1 MCKTSRILALLA
13 GISFLAAG
21 SSNKSDR
28 LANVNAEIRASSQV
42 RFWRDPTDI
51 ATRNL
56 LYGPGGPEHAPHGNF
71 VFEEEDLAGSS
82 PKFTVR
88 DENGIKWKAK
98 LGAEARPETV
108 ASRLVWAVGYCTN
121 EDYFLPIARISSLP
135 ARLHRGQKFADSDG
149 TVHDVRLKRYL
160 KGEKKI
166 GNWDWEYGPFA
177 GTRELNGL
185 RTLMAV
191 INNWDLKDVNNAIYQ
206 VKHDGESGNALQIY
220 MISDL
225 GASFGTTGLNRT
237 HEISKG
243 NLKSYSHSDFI
254 KRIGPDTVDF
264 AAPSREALVGIVDPK
279 EFARRLRLEWIG
291 RNIPRADA
299 KWMGQLLAR
308 LSPQQIRDA
317 FRAAAYSPEEVEEF
331 AAIVEERI
339 GELQKL

>member
-28 LANVNAEIRASSQV
+28 LANVNAEIRANSQV
-42 RFWRDPTDI
+42 WFWRDPADI

-56 LYGPGGPEHAPHGNF
+56 LYGPGGAEHAPHGTF

-88 DENGIKWKAK
+88 DENGVKWKAK

-108 ASRLVWAVGYCTN
+108 ASRLVWAVGYCAN
-121 EDYFLPIARISSLP
+121 EDYFLPGARISRLP

-206 VKHDGESGNALQIY
+206 VKHDGESGNAIQIY

-243 NLKSYSHSDFI
+243 NLKSYNHSDFI

-264 AAPSREALVGIVDPK
+264 AAPSREVLVGIVDPK